1 MLENANNPEN
11 KFVRY
16 QYAETRLEPIWE
28 CLVSILKDPE
38 NVIPKLEEYTFKN
51 SSAEKAN
58 EKIAQC
64 EKQIKSLL
72 EQRARI
78 TRAFMFKSLPEKE
91 CEQHLKECNE
101 NIEAM
106 ENQKAKFE
114 QVLIK
119 RDERKDRG
127 VVLKKLYEQIKTRL
141 ENVSYEDK
149 QYILRLFIERIN
161 LFPKKNY
168 AEVFFRFPVSTRVMS
183 DKHIE
188 PVSQQDNMRL
198 ILHIKTL
205 SQHERSRDLLVANPG
220 MYKGTTT
227 NKKGS

>member
-51 SSAEKAN
+51 SNADKAK

-64 EKQIKSLL
+64 EKQIQSLL

-78 TRAFMFKSLPEKE
+78 TRAFMFKGLPEEE
-91 CEQHLKECNE
+91 CEAHLKECNE
-101 NIEAM
+101 SIESA

-114 QVLIK
+114 QLLVK
-119 RDERKDRG
+119 REERKDRS
-127 VVLKKLYEQIKTRL
+127 VILQKLYKQIKTRL

-161 LFPKKNY
+161 LFPKRNY
-168 AEVFFRFPVSTRVMS
+168 AEVFFRFPIATRITDNERV
-183 DKHIE
+183 E
-188 PVSQQDNMRL
+188 AVSQQDSMRL

-205 SQHERSRDLLVANPG
+205 SEHERRRDILVSNPG
-220 MYKGTTT
+220 MYHTK
-227 NKKGS
+227 

>member
-28 CLVSILKDPE
+28 CLVSILEDPE

-51 SSAEKAN
+51 SDSDKAK

-64 EKQIKSLL
+64 EKQIQSLL

-78 TRAFMFKSLPEKE
+78 TRAFMFKSLPEAE
-91 CEQHLKECNE
+91 CEAHLKECNE
-101 NIEAM
+101 SIESM

-114 QVLIK
+114 QLLIK
-119 RDERKDRG
+119 REERKDRG
-127 VVLKKLYEQIKTRL
+127 AVLKKLYQQIKTRL

-168 AEVFFRFPVSTRVMS
+168 AEVFFRFPIGTRVI
-183 DKHIE
+183 DDERIE
-188 PVSQQDNMRL
+188 PVSQQDSMRL

-205 SQHERSRDLLVANPG
+205 SEHERRRDILVSNPG
-220 MYKGTTT
+220 MYHTK
-227 NKKGS
+227 